1 MPENANPLNK
11 YFRQPAVFVTLP
23 SGGNYPPH
31 VLTQSQTGEIGVQ
44 PMTARDEIIFKTPD
58 ALMNGQ
64 GMVDVIQSCIPEIK
78 DAWQISNYDLDT
90 ILIAIRIATYG
101 ETMDINF
108 NVPGT
113 TEKASHTLN
122 LPSLLEQIKTTE
134 VNNDIEL
141 KDGLKIAVRPLT
153 YKDMTSTALK
163 TFTQQKLYST
173 VQNTDL
179 APEEKVKRFKGKR
192 DRYLYELIPEKM
204 QELGVDKVEVDGNAV
219 SLITFV
225 NGTMPKDPLQKQ
237 AAMAHLRDIGCS
249 DFIKNTLTCQFG
261 RSRDNEAKAIKAD
274 LEEAGLYP
282 ELGEKVEPSTLKKL
296 IKDRLQNG
304 QEIDTEMFNAS
315 VGQIAKLS

>member
-141 KDGLKIAVRPLT
+141 KEILIVLSIIWIIAQV
-153 YKDMTSTALK
+153 
-163 TFTQQKLYST
+163 
-173 VQNTDL
+173 
-179 APEEKVKRFKGKR
+179 
-192 DRYLYELIPEKM
+192 LIWTISIPIIKHYP
-204 QELGVDKVEVDGNAV
+204 
-219 SLITFV
+219 SLIFWSS
-225 NGTMPKDPLQKQ
+225 N
-237 AAMAHLRDIGCS
+237 
-249 DFIKNTLTCQFG
+249 
-261 RSRDNEAKAIKAD
+261 SRRNHYIW
-274 LEEAGLYP
+274 
-282 ELGEKVEPSTLKKL
+282 V
-296 IKDRLQNG
+296 
-304 QEIDTEMFNAS
+304 
-315 VGQIAKLS
+315 